1 MDDKFDQVGHVAW
14 WNSPAQEVSTDGVV
28 VKLESGE
35 QYMRHI
41 EISDLGEA
49 LIVWF
54 SLHDVCDA
62 ADLETAN
69 ECEYAL
75 DAVVQMAM
83 GLIKPER
90 NN

>member
-1 MDDKFDQVGHVAW
+1 MSDVSGNGGHVAW
-14 WNSPAQEVSTDGVV
+14 WNWPAQEVSTDGVV

-62 ADLETAN
+62 ADLETSN
-69 ECEYAL
+69 NCENAL
-75 DAVVQMAM
+75 DSVVQMAM